1 MGVDGYV
8 TIAEAAQLLD
18 ISPAGVRKAIQQR
31 LLAPLRLSPRVVLIA
46 RAEVERYQR
55 ERRPPHRPAGA
66 KDRQRRRDRQR
77 QQQEE

>member
-31 LLAPLRLSPRVVLIA
+31 LLSPLRLSARVVLIP

-55 ERRPPHRPAGA
+55 ERRPAHRPVGA
-66 KDRQRRRDRQR
+66 KDRQPRRRDRQR
-77 QQQEE
+77 QPSP